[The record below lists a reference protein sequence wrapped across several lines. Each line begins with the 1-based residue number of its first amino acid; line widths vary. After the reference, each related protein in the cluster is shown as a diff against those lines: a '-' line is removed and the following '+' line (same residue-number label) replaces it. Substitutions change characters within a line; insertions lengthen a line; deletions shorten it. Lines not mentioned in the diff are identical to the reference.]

1 MGKDKGK
8 SNKRGGGKIY
18 IENVEEMEIQ
28 EAKIKENQLERAK
41 RRQEEDD
48 DDDNEEGDDNNQ
60 QNKAVESIERGV
72 TKVSISS
79 TNKPEIVKG
88 KAIIQNDPLANT
100 EDVGMSR
107 REREAIEAAERKADY
122 ERRHLAGETEQAKA
136 DLARLAIVRQK
147 REEARLKREAEGR
160 APGYTQR
167 GIESS
172 SDDSESD
179 DENIPK
185 SKAVAPVPPTAALS
199 EAAAKKKANA
209 EAPDKGVD
217 TETKLKAIDI
227 KKMNADALKEH
238 LKARNLDIQGQKKD
252 LMKRLID
259 YEATR

>member
-48 DDDNEEGDDNNQ
+48 DEEEGEDNNQ
-60 QNKAVESIERGV
+60 QSKTVESIERGV
-72 TKVSISS
+72 TKVSIS
-79 TNKPEIVKG
+79 TTKPEIVKG

-136 DLARLAIVRQK
+136 DLARLAVVRQK

-160 APGYTQR
+160 APGYTLR

-172 SDDSESD
+172 SDDSESE

-185 SKAVAPVPPTAALS
+185 SKAAAPVPPTVALS
-199 EAAAKKKANA
+199 EVAAKKKANA

-217 TETKLKAIDI
+217 TETRLKAIDI

-259 YEATR
+259 YEANR